1 MRFAA
6 VAGFVRASFPL
17 SRIALAIAALAGLS
31 IGPVLA
37 APALAGSSPTALTS
51 TPNPST
57 VGQTVTFSARV
68 NGGAPTGTVTL
79 KDGSKVLGSG
89 TLRFRSDPRTIST
102 GSTFT
107 CALTVAGGVRCWG
120 DNSSGQIGDG
130 NAPNN
135 AHVPMAV
142 VGLASGVTAIDAG
155 FHSACAVTAAGTVK
169 CWGDNS
175 SGQLGDGNAPNDS
188 DEPVDVLG
196 LPAGIVA
203 VAVSFQH
210 ACALT
215 DGGAVWCWGGN
226 MFGQLGDGNMGVD
239 SASPVPVQGLSSG
252 VVAIA
257 TGPQSTC
264 AITET
269 GAARCW
275 GSNVHGK
282 LGDGTQTN
290 RDTPVDVIGLP
301 GPVAAIKPANNH
313 TCAVTKAGAAWC
325 WGDGTSGELGN
336 GDNANSNAPVAVI
349 GLGSGVAAID
359 TAWGYSCAATDAGTA
374 FCWGNNTYGQLG
386 NGGAPIATNTPVPVI
401 GFAGSTAA
409 LAGGS
414 FHSCALTRSSAVKCW
429 GNDNWGQL
437 GDGNAPTDSDI
448 PVDVVGFGHGTALVR
463 AEATISTTKLRG
475 GKRRITAQYGSDGV
489 YDATAF
495 PPLTQVVR
503 KGKTATKIAVR
514 PGKPNAR
521 SLVRLKVRV
530 KALSPA
536 RGHPAGRLIV
546 RDGRHKV
553 GTFKVRRGRANVRLG
568 ALEPGRHAL
577 KTIFRGNGNWKPSR
591 AKTSVTIP
599 KPQLGR

>member
-1 MRFAA
+1 MRSIA
-6 VAGFVRASFPL
+6 VVCFVRASSSF
-17 SRIALAIAALAGLS
+17 SRIALSVVALTGLS
-31 IGPVLA
+31 VGPLFA
-37 APALAGSSPTALTS
+37 GPALAGSSPTALTS

-57 VGQTVTFSARV
+57 VGQTVTFTARV

-79 KDGSKVLGSG
+79 KDGSKLLGSG
-89 TLRFRSDPRTIST
+89 ALRFRSDPRTIST

-120 DNSSGQIGDG
+120 DNSNGQIGDG

-169 CWGDNS
+169 CWGDNGS
-175 SGQLGDGNAPNDS
+175 
-188 DEPVDVLG
+188 
-196 LPAGIVA
+196 
-203 VAVSFQH
+203 
-210 ACALT
+210 
-215 DGGAVWCWGGN
+215 
-226 MFGQLGDGNMGVD
+226 GQLGDGNMGVD

-257 TGPQSTC
+257 AGSQSTC

-275 GSNVHGK
+275 GSNAHGK

-301 GPVAAIKPANNH
+301 GPVAAIKPASNQ

-386 NGGAPIATNTPVPVI
+386 NGGAPVATNTPVPVI
-401 GFAGSTAA
+401 GFSGSTAT

-437 GDGNAPTDSDI
+437 GDGNAPTDSDT
-448 PVDVVGFGHGTALVR
+448 PVDVVGFGAGTALVR
-463 AEATISTTKLRG
+463 AEATISTAKLRG

-503 KGKTATKIAVR
+503 KGKTRTKIAVR
-514 PGKPNAR
+514 PGKPNTR
-521 SLVRLKVRV
+521 SLVRLNVRV
-530 KALSPA
+530 KALAPA
-536 RGHPAGRLIV
+536 KGRPAGKLIV
-546 RDGRHKV
+546 RDGRRKV
-553 GTFKVRRGRANVRLG
+553 GTFKVRSGRANVRLG
-568 ALEPGRHAL
+568 ALGPGRHAL
-577 KTIFRGNGNWKPSR
+577 KVIFRGNRDWKRSR
-591 AKTSVTIP
+591 ATTSISISRP
-599 KPQLGR
+599 PMGR